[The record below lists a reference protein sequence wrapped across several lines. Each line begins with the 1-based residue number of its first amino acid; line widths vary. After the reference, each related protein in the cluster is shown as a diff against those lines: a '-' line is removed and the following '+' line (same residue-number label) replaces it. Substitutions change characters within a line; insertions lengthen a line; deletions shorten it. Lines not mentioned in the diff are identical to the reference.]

1 MKILAINPGSTS
13 TKIAVFDN
21 ERPLLMKTMPH
32 SAEEVAEFPTIL
44 DQYDMRKQLILS
56 ALRDADFD
64 LDFKAVIGRGSLA
77 KPVEG
82 GIYRADA
89 AMVEEARHAK
99 HQHACDLG
107 CILANDIASMIP
119 GCISL
124 TADPGVVDEL
134 CDEARISGSPH
145 CPRICIWHALNQRAI
160 ARRYAAS
167 IGTTYDKLNLIVCH
181 LGGGISV
188 GAHLH
193 GRCVDVGNSLDGEGP
208 FSPERA
214 GTLPAGAL
222 IELCF
227 SGKLTKEQLLRRIAG
242 KAGLTAHLGTNDVR
256 EIVRRIEAGDKHAEL
271 IVDAMC
277 YHTAKAIAA
286 QGAVLR
292 GKVDAIIL
300 TGGMAN
306 SDYITSRVVDRVGY
320 LAPVHIYPGEDEME
334 ALALNALAALRD
346 PSLIK

>member
-1 MKILAINPGSTS
+1 MKILVINPGSTS
-13 TKIAVFDN
+13 TKIAVYDN
-21 ERPLLMKTMPH
+21 ERPLLVKSIPH
-32 SAEEVAEFPTIL
+32 SAEEVAKFPTIL
-44 DQYDMRKQLILS
+44 DQYDMRKRLIIS
-56 ALRDADFD
+56 ALQNADFD
-64 LDFKAVIGRGSLA
+64 LDFKAVIGRGCLA

-82 GIYRADA
+82 GIYLVDQ
-89 AMVEEARHAK
+89 AMVNEAKGAE

-107 CILANDIASMIP
+107 CILAYDIAKQIP

-134 CDEARISGSPH
+134 CDEARISGSPVA
-145 CPRICIWHALNQRAI
+145 PRIAIWHALNQRAI

-167 IGTTYDKLNLIVCH
+167 IGTEYDKLNLIICH
-181 LGGGISV
+181 MGGGISV
-188 GAHLH
+188 AAHLK
-193 GRCVDVGNSLDGEGP
+193 GRCVDVNNSLNGEGP

-214 GTLPAGAL
+214 GTLPAVEL
-222 IELCF
+222 IRLCY
-227 SGKLTKEQLLRRIAG
+227 SGKYTKEQLLKRIAG

-256 EIVRRIEAGDKHAEL
+256 EIISRISQGDKKAEL

-277 YHTAKAIAA
+277 YHIAKSIAA
-286 QGAVLR
+286 QGAVLY
-292 GKVDAIIL
+292 GKVDAILL

-306 SDYITSRVVDRVGY
+306 SSYITDRVKARVEY

-346 PSLIK
+346 PSIIK